1 MKKMLIALFT
11 LILLINFPIF
21 TQRADNTQEEKTT
34 RLLET
39 VKVVNVEVP
48 VRVFRNRK
56 PIDNLTKNDFLL
68 YENGKPQP
76 INGFFIKKK
85 KIKPSTD
92 TPVSRSQP
100 SKTGRYFV
108 LIFDVSDYNNRL
120 KEGIQYLFEEILE
133 EQDEVLTFIN
143 DKSVSFRPLGNK
155 NQALEKLKPLI
166 KDQCQKKSML
176 MLQYHNEIIRRIQYV
191 RQEREVYPVGVHI
204 PIDFLR
210 NYLNLWERYRKKY
223 LVPELDTFFNFA
235 RHLKKIKK
243 EKWVLNFYQVELFP
257 KLDRDGP
264 LRKEFVE
271 FANALEMGIG
281 GPSVDSSIWGREIHT
296 LLDKIDRSFDYV
308 DNFPLDELNKLF
320 YKANTTFHSIL
331 IPTSKKSIS
340 GNLKIERVATDIENL
355 LPVLSKS
362 TGGMLLTSTEIKES
376 LRKIQ
381 EKEDVYYLL
390 TYAPTQKQGMGK
402 IKIKVK
408 NGKYKVMYD
417 DNIRAD
423 YINEYLEKR
432 EALIPSV
439 KVTNLLFKNR
449 KLSLQVENFLTLK
462 KGAKAKGAVTI
473 QIIITNERGKK
484 LFDQS
489 RTVTSDKKLFDISI
503 QFNWL
508 KKGKYDILINVKD
521 LLTEKSDTSIIQAAR
536 V

>member
-1 MKKMLIALFT
+1 MKKVLIALFT

-21 TQRADNTQEEKTT
+21 TQKTDNYQEEKTA

-39 VKVVNVEVP
+39 VTVVNVEVP
-48 VRVFRNRK
+48 VRVFRNKK

-68 YENGKPQP
+68 YENGKLQT

-85 KIKPSTD
+85 KIKPPANA
-92 TPVSRSQP
+92 PVSSSQ
-100 SKTGRYFV
+100 SSGKARYFV

-133 EQDEVLTFIN
+133 ERDDVLAFVN

-166 KDQCQKKSML
+166 KDQCQKKSMRV
-176 MLQYHNEIIRRIQYV
+176 LQYHNEIIRRIQCV

-210 NYLNLWERYRKKY
+210 NYLNLWKRYRKDF
-223 LVPELDTFFNFA
+223 LVPELHKFYNFA
-235 RHLKKIKK
+235 RHLEKIKR

-296 LLDKIDRSFDYV
+296 LLDKIDHSFDFV

-331 IPTSKKSIS
+331 IPTSPKSIS
-340 GNLKIERVATDIENL
+340 GNLKIGRVATDIENL
-355 LPVLSKS
+355 LPVLSNS

-376 LRKIQ
+376 LGKIR
-381 EKEDVYYLL
+381 EKEDIYYLL
-390 TYAPTQKQGMGK
+390 TYAKHRKNQNQG
-402 IKIKVK
+402 
-408 NGKYKVMYD
+408 
-417 DNIRAD
+417 
-423 YINEYLEKR
+423 
-432 EALIPSV
+432 
-439 KVTNLLFKNR
+439 
-449 KLSLQVENFLTLK
+449 
-462 KGAKAKGAVTI
+462 
-473 QIIITNERGKK
+473 
-484 LFDQS
+484 
-489 RTVTSDKKLFDISI
+489 
-503 QFNWL
+503 
-508 KKGKYDILINVKD
+508 
-521 LLTEKSDTSIIQAAR
+521 
-536 V
+536 